1 MASFITVVNLL
12 TAAQQDVPS
21 VTFTL
26 FIYRS
31 IVVLHQS
38 IKSSKC
44 GEDLKALIL
53 GLAII
58 IVLLLHVRAEVSF
71 PF

>member
-1 MASFITVVNLL
+1 MASFITVVSLL

-21 VTFTL
+21 VTNAL

-31 IVVLHQS
+31 TVALHQS
-38 IKSSKC
+38 IKSC
-44 GEDLKALIL
+44 HVGEGSKALIL

-58 IVLLLHVRAEVSF
+58 VLLLGVKAEVRV
-71 PF
+71 PV